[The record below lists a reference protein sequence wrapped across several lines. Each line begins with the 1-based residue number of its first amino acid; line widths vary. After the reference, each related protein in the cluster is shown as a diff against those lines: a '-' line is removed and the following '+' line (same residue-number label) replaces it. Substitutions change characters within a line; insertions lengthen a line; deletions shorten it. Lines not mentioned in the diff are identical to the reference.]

1 MSGVYRYDGTF
12 AGLLTL
18 LAHLLPKRILPD
30 AISIDPP
37 LQQGLFDEVIT
48 IETNRQHVE
57 EFWAELEKRLT
68 PSCLSHIRQ
77 AFLADQIGREMM
89 ICRYLLLSWEVGK
102 QIGGLLAHPHVT
114 PLWKLSRQVGG
125 EAHRYKGFV
134 RFQETGGGF
143 FYSAISPGHWI
154 LSLIAPHFAA
164 RFADQHWVIH
174 DMNHGEGIVH
184 DRHRREWLILPME
197 INHEPD
203 LTPAEERFQ
212 ALWRSYFN
220 TLAIAAR
227 ENLRLQRS
235 KVPLKVRPWLVE
247 FAQGRSSN
255 DPFLVCVTD
264 YNVIP
269 DK

>member
-1 MSGVYRYDGTF
+1 MGGAYRYDGTF

-30 AISIDPP
+30 LISVDPP
-37 LQQGLFDEVIT
+37 PQQSLFDKVT
-48 IETNRQHVE
+48 SIETDQELVE
-57 EFWAELEKRLT
+57 KFWAELEKRLT
-68 PSCLSHIRQ
+68 PSCLSQIRR
-77 AFLADQIGREMM
+77 AFIANQTGRELM
-89 ICRYLLLSWEVGK
+89 ICRYLQLAWEVGK
-102 QIGGLLAHPHVT
+102 KIGGMLAHPHVT
-114 PLWKLSRQVGG
+114 PLWKLSQQAGR

-143 FYSAISPGHWI
+143 FYSAISPDHRI
-154 LSLIAPHFAA
+154 LSLIATHFAA

-174 DMNHGEGIVH
+174 DMNHGEGIVY

-212 ALWRSYFN
+212 ALWRSYFT
-220 TLAIAAR
+220 TLAIAER

-247 FAQGRSSN
+247 FAKRG
-255 DPFLVCVTD
+255 
-264 YNVIP
+264 
-269 DK
+269 